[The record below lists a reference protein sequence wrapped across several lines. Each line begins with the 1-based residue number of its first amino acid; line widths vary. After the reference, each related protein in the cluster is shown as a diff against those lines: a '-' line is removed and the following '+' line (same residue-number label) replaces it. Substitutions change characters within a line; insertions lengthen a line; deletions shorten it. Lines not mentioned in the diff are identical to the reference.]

1 MQQLAYLLRGQLGRS
16 ADTTRNA
23 AGALARLCMP
33 SPPAGAKLPSPLP
46 HPPLCL
52 PCAGG
57 SAYPHEEGKNGKAL
71 ESFGLT
77 ADMVDRK
84 IAEALEKYKKD
95 NGTAAV

>member
-1 MQQLAYLLRGQLGRS
+1 MPPPLPRP
-16 ADTTRNA
+16 
-23 AGALARLCMP
+23 ARCHT
-33 SPPAGAKLPSPLP
+33 SCPLP

-52 PCAGG
+52 PSAGG